1 MGSEVTE
8 LLAQCKQLK
17 QSALKPS
24 HKINKILGKSKII
37 SIVKCVKNNF
47 QFCDEVFSRL
57 KILVFPI
64 PTVPWTVHVQ
74 HKMLFCSF

>member
-17 QSALKPS
+17 QSELKPS
-24 HKINKILGKSKII
+24 HKIKKKMGKSKII